1 MRRNDVQDALLNR
14 ETRLKRLAYRAWHRG
29 TMEADLMI
37 GGFVDAFA
45 ADWDEAQI
53 DWFETLLDEQD
64 ADIMA
69 WAIGKQSVPER
80 YAGSMM
86 AAMQRLDSIGVRR

>member
-1 MRRNDVQDALLNR
+1 MNR

-37 GGFVDAFA
+37 GGFVDAYA
-45 ADWDEAQI
+45 GEWNENQI
-53 DWFETLLDEQD
+53 RWFETLLDEQD

-69 WAIGKQSVPER
+69 WAIGKQSVPDRFTGE
-80 YAGSMM
+80 MM
-86 AAMQRLDSIGVRR
+86 TAMQRLDAIGVRK

>member
-1 MRRNDVQDALLNR
+1 MTETALDR

-37 GGFVDAFA
+37 GGFCDAHREG
-45 ADWDEAQI
+45 WDESAI
-53 DWFETLLDEQD
+53 ALFETLLDEQD

-69 WAIGKQSVPER
+69 WAVGAQEVPAR
-80 YAGSMM
+80 YRGAMM
-86 AAMQRLDSIGVRR
+86 TALQQLDTVASRR

>member
-1 MRRNDVQDALLNR
+1 MNR

-37 GGFVDAFA
+37 GGFVDTYANH
-45 ADWDEAQI
+45 WDETQI
-53 DWFETLLDEQD
+53 AWFETLMDEQD

-69 WAIGKQSVPER
+69 WAIGKQDVPAR
-80 YAGSMM
+80 YAGPMM
-86 AAMQRLDSIGVRR
+86 NAMRRLDSIGVRK